1 MNAAARWAFNLLSPA
16 DASAR
21 LTVLI
26 YHRVLAERDPLFPG
40 EPDVKRFDTQ
50 MLWIREWF
58 NVLPLAEGIERLR
71 AGRLPARAAAITFDD
86 GYADNCTIALPILQR
101 VGLPATFFVASG
113 YLNGGRMWN
122 DAIIDVIREAQGS
135 DIDLT
140 SMGLGR
146 YSIDSIEKRREAL
159 NSILGKLKHF
169 EPDLRGKTANELA
182 EKFKSY
188 PSKDLMLTSDQ
199 VRTLANSGM
208 TIGAHTVKHPILA
221 CVDEKTAFAE
231 MSEGKR
237 QLESIIGREVTLFA
251 YPNGKPDSDYTKEH
265 VRLAREV
272 GFSAAVSTGWGA
284 AARDCDLFQIPR
296 FTPWDR
302 SKWRYALRLAQ
313 NMRQAITL
321 VR

>member
-1 MNAAARWAFNLLSPA
+1 
-16 DASAR
+16 
-21 LTVLI
+21 
-26 YHRVLAERDPLFPG
+26 
-40 EPDVKRFDTQ
+40 
-50 MLWIREWF
+50 
-58 NVLPLAEGIERLR
+58 
-71 AGRLPARAAAITFDD
+71 
-86 GYADNCTIALPILQR
+86 
-101 VGLPATFFVASG
+101 
-113 YLNGGRMWN
+113 MWN
-122 DAIIDVIREAQGS
+122 DAIIDVIRGAQGS

-146 YSIDSIEKRREAL
+146 YFIDSAEKRRGAL
-159 NSILGKLKHF
+159 NSILGKLKHL
-169 EPDLRGKTANELA
+169 EPDLREKTSNELA

-188 PSKDLMLTSDQ
+188 PSKALMLTSDQ
-199 VRTLANSGM
+199 VRTLANSEM

-221 CVDEKTAFAE
+221 RVDEKTAFAE

-284 AARDCDLFQIPR
+284 ATRNCDLFQIPR

-313 NMRQAITL
+313 NMRRAITFA
-321 VR
+321 R